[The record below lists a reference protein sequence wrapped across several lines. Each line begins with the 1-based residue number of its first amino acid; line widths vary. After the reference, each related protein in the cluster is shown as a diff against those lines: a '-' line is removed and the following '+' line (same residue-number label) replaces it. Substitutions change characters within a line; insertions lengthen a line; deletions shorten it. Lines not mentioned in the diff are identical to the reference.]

1 MSIMETE
8 KPDEAAQSGLPAS
21 KLRGR
26 SMRLPLTVAL
36 LVFACVLSA
45 GAAPAQGTSSQ
56 AGSSSSSSPSAKTV
70 SHKKK
75 HHAVAKRQP
84 SQKAPTADRI
94 SEIQSALARG
104 GYYQGDPN
112 GKWDSNTVA
121 AVEKFQSANGIDSNG
136 KLDAPTLQKLGLG
149 SDIAGVSAPKPV
161 APPSCCSTAPAP
173 PPSSQSTMPAST
185 SAVAEN
191 SAGAAPGAKP
201 AEH

>member
-1 MSIMETE
+1 MEIE
-8 KPDEAAQSGLPAS
+8 KPDQAAQSGLPAS

-45 GAAPAQGTSSQ
+45 GTAQAQGTSSQ
-56 AGSSSSSSPSAKTV
+56 VGSSSTSSPAAKSV

-75 HHAVAKRQP
+75 HHVVANRQP

-104 GYYQGDPN
+104 GYYPGDPN

-149 SDIAGVSAPKPV
+149 SDIAGVSAPKRV
-161 APPSCCSTAPAP
+161 TPPSCCSTTPAV
-173 PPSSQSTMPAST
+173 PPSSQSMMPAST

-191 SAGAAPGAKP
+191 SPAAAAGVKP

>member
-1 MSIMETE
+1 MAIMEPE
-8 KPDEAAQSGLPAS
+8 KPGKAARSGLPAS

-36 LVFACVLSA
+36 LVCACVASA
-45 GAAPAQGTSSQ
+45 GAAPAQATTGQSAASSTP
-56 AGSSSSSSPSAKTV
+56 SPSAKPV

-75 HHAVAKRQP
+75 HHAVASRQP

-94 SEIQSALARG
+94 TEIQSALARG

-112 GKWDSNTVA
+112 GRWDSSTVA

-149 SDIAGVSAPKPV
+149 SGIAGVSAPKPV
-161 APPSCCSTAPAP
+161 APPSCCSTAPAT
-173 PPSSQSTMPAST
+173 PPSSQSTTPTSS

-191 SAGAAPGAKP
+191 SVAAAPGVKP

>member
-1 MSIMETE
+1 
-8 KPDEAAQSGLPAS
+8 
-21 KLRGR
+21 
-26 SMRLPLTVAL
+26 MRLPLTVAL
-36 LVFACVLSA
+36 LVCACVVSA
-45 GAAPAQGTSSQ
+45 GAAPPQATSGPSG
-56 AGSSSSSSPSAKTV
+56 ASSSPSPSAKPV

-75 HHAVAKRQP
+75 HQAVAKRQP

-94 SEIQSALARG
+94 TEIQSALARG

-112 GKWDSNTVA
+112 GRWDSSTVA

-161 APPSCCSTAPAP
+161 APPSCCSTAPAT
-173 PPSSQSTMPAST
+173 PPSSQSTTPNSS

-191 SAGAAPGAKP
+191 SVAAAPGVKP